1 MEKTW
6 RAGETVDLANVEK
19 KETQFT
25 YAEGDEV
32 RALQAAFCRPCAFV
46 VPPVVQTHTRF
57 KSADAALFVALCV
70 QYVFMDMTTYEETR
84 VPRDEDWA
92 K

>member
-1 MEKTW
+1 MKGLGGLAGCARACGVPIQSVSPRNRPSDLQHEQRISTHLQVEKTW

-32 RALQAAFCRPCAFV
+32 RP
-46 VPPVVQTHTRF
+46 
-57 KSADAALFVALCV
+57 
-70 QYVFMDMTTYEETR
+70 
-84 VPRDEDWA
+84 
-92 K
+92 

>member
-1 MEKTW
+1 MFVQQVEKTW

-32 RALQAAFCRPCAFV
+32 RALQTACARPCAFV
-46 VPPVVQTHTRF
+46 ALPVVQSH
-57 KSADAALFVALCV
+57 AN
-70 QYVFMDMTTYEETR
+70 
-84 VPRDEDWA
+84 
-92 K
+92 